1 MERTMN
7 RKLVLEDGSE
17 YYGYAFGS
25 KKDRVCEIVFNTS
38 MAGYQEIMSD
48 PAYTN
53 QMIVMTYPLIGNYG
67 MADEDFESRTPT
79 CGGLIVREYNDNPS
93 NFRSVKTLGET
104 MEEYEIPG
112 IAGMDTRKLT
122 RVLRDNG
129 SCKAMIT
136 DADTPTK
143 VALKTIKE
151 TVLPFNLVEK
161 VACKKRWYAR
171 TANAK
176 YNVVAIDCGIKLS
189 LIKAL
194 KNLGCNLTIVPYTT
208 PASEVEGMKP
218 DGIILSDGP
227 GSPESVPEVS
237 ELISKLKG
245 KYPIFG
251 VGLGHQLV
259 ALSYG
264 ARIVKL
270 KHGHHGANHPIK
282 NLDSGKIETYPQ
294 NHDYTVDPESVNGT
308 KLTVSQIDIIDNSI
322 MGLECKE
329 DKIFTAQ
336 YDPKIISG
344 PDGTVCLFDKFV
356 KLMKEA
362 K

>member
-1 MERTMN
+1 MERDMN
-7 RKLVLEDGSE
+7 RKLVLENGSE
-17 YYGYAFGS
+17 YFGYAFGS
-25 KKDRVCEIVFNTS
+25 KKDRVCELIFNTS

-93 NFRSVKTLGET
+93 NFRSVKTLAES

-122 RVLRDNG
+122 RYLRDNG

-136 DADTPTK
+136 DISTPTEEAVK
-143 VALKTIKE
+143 IIKA
-151 TVLPFNLVEK
+151 TQLPYNLVEK
-161 VACKKRWYAR
+161 VTCKKRWYAR
-171 TANAK
+171 TANAI
-176 YNVVAIDCGIKLS
+176 YNVVAIDCGIKNS
-189 LIKAL
+189 LIRSL

-208 PASEVEGMKP
+208 PASEIEGMKP
-218 DGIILSDGP
+218 DGIILTDGP

-237 ELISKLKG
+237 ELISALKG

-264 ARIVKL
+264 GKITRL
-270 KHGHHGANHPIK
+270 KHGHHGCNHPIK
-282 NLDSGKIETYPQ
+282 TLANGKIETYTQ
-294 NHDYTVDPESVNGT
+294 NHDYTVDAESLKNT
-308 KLTVSQIDIIDNSI
+308 SLKVSQIDIIDNSV
-322 MGLECKE
+322 MGLECAE

-336 YDPKIISG
+336 YDPQAISG
-344 PDGTVCLFDKFV
+344 PAGTVSLFDKFV
-356 KLMKEA
+356 NLMKEA

>member
-1 MERTMN
+1 MERNMN

-17 YYGYAFGS
+17 YSGYAFGAVC
-25 KKDRVCEIVFNTS
+25 DRVCEIVFNTS

-67 MADEDFESRTPT
+67 MADEDFETRTPT

-93 NFRSVKTLGET
+93 NFRSIKTLGET

-112 IAGMDTRKLT
+112 IAGMDTRKLA
-122 RVLRDNG
+122 RFLRDNG

-136 DADTPTK
+136 DASTPTEEA
-143 VALKTIKE
+143 VRIIKE

-171 TANAK
+171 TANARF
-176 YNVVAIDCGIKLS
+176 NVVAVDCGIKLS
-189 LIKAL
+189 HIKAL
-194 KNLGCNLTIVPYTT
+194 KGLGCNLTIVPYTT
-208 PASEVEGMKP
+208 PAEDIEGMQP

-237 ELISKLKG
+237 ELISKIKG
-245 KYPIFG
+245 KYPVFG
-251 VGLGHQLV
+251 IGLGHQLV

-264 ARIVKL
+264 AKIVKL
-270 KHGHHGANHPIK
+270 KHGHHGCNHPIK
-282 NLDSGKIETYPQ
+282 NVSTGKIATYPQ
-294 NHDYTVDPESVNGT
+294 NHDYTVDADTLIGT
-308 KLTVSQIDIIDNSI
+308 NLKVSQVDIIDNSV
-322 MGLECKE
+322 MGLESAE
-329 DKIFTAQ
+329 DKLFTVQ
-336 YDPKIISG
+336 YDPQIIAG
-344 PDGTVCLFDKFV
+344 PEGTVGMFDKFIN
-356 KLMKEA
+356 LMKEA

>member
-1 MERTMN
+1 MERTIN

-25 KKDRVCEIVFNTS
+25 TKDRVCEIIFNTS
-38 MAGYQEIMSD
+38 MAGYQEILSD
-48 PAYTN
+48 PVYTN

-122 RVLRDNG
+122 RHLRGNG

-136 DADTPTK
+136 DISTPTEE
-143 VALKTIKE
+143 AIKTIKE
-151 TVLPFNLVEK
+151 TVLPYNLVEK

-194 KNLGCNLTIVPYTT
+194 KSLGCNLTIVPYTT
-208 PASEVEGMKP
+208 PAEVVEGMKP

-237 ELISKLKG
+237 ELITALKG

-264 ARIVKL
+264 AKITKL
-270 KHGHHGANHPIK
+270 KHGHHGCNHPIK
-282 NLDSGKIETYPQ
+282 TVATGKIETYPQ
-294 NHDYTVDPESVNGT
+294 CHDFTVDPESVSGT
-308 KLTVSQIDIIDNSI
+308 KLVISQIDIIDNSV
-322 MGLECKE
+322 MGLECVE

-336 YDPKIISG
+336 YDPKMIQG
-344 PDGTVCLFDKFV
+344 PEGCIGLFDKFV
-356 KLMKEA
+356 NLMKEA
-362 K
+362 E